1 MILYLILTAFNSSKL
16 GLFSVLPAITTPVW
30 AYEHLP
36 TIFRTIMG
44 FNYYLPIVE
53 VCGLVLSVL
62 AIHFSWKLGKTIIG
76 LGGIIDLNK

>member
-16 GLFSVLPAITTPVW
+16 GLFSALPAITTPVW
-30 AYEHLP
+30 AYDHLP
-36 TIFRTIMG
+36 VIFRTIMG
-44 FNYYLPIVE
+44 FNYYLPILE

-62 AIHFSWKLGKTIIG
+62 AIHFSWKIGKIIIG